1 MGAAAPDDGPATL
14 NGSGGGGGGSLGA
27 LVNEISSSSSSSS
40 SSEDPNLSTLLISC
54 DIYVAN
60 YITHPHE
67 SAKPWSPFIPS
78 RVRSAP
84 QAKEGRKTRGINLV
98 FWKK

>member
-1 MGAAAPDDGPATL
+1 MIL

-60 YITHPHE
+60 YNSFP
-67 SAKPWSPFIPS
+67 
-78 RVRSAP
+78 
-84 QAKEGRKTRGINLV
+84 
-98 FWKK
+98 